1 MRKQW
6 IAVAVAVIGVSMSAL
21 GLAAQ
26 GPGPMGAGAGGG
38 NTKQSS
44 KAPQSSAKQSAS
56 DNSAPHARRSLN
68 PIKWIKKDSNKGP
81 KQSGKAKTEKA
92 KTEKAKTTKAKATK
106 SSTKQAMN
114 DDPTPRARRSYN
126 PVNWFKKDHNKATDK
141 SKKTNTKKPAG
152 KSTTSETPA
161 RPVDA

>member
-26 GPGPMGAGAGGG
+26 GPGPVGAGAGGG

-44 KAPQSSAKQSAS
+44 KAPQSTSSAKQSAN
-56 DNSAPHARRSLN
+56 DNSTPHTRRSLN
-68 PIKWIKKDSNKGP
+68 PIKWIKRDSNKGA
-81 KQSGKAKTEKA
+81 KQPEKGKTEKA
-92 KTEKAKTTKAKATK
+92 KSTKAKGTK

-126 PVNWFKKDHNKATDK
+126 PINWFKKDRNKTTDK
-141 SKKTNTKKPAG
+141 SKKANSKKPAG
-152 KSTTSETPA
+152 KSTTSEAPA